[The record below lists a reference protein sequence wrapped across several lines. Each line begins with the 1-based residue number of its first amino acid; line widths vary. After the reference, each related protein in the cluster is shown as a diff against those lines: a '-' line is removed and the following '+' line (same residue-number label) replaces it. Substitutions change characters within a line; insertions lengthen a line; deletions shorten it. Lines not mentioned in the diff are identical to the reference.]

1 MTEPSI
7 VIVNWNTRG
16 MLLKCLESV
25 YETIKGR
32 NFDTWV
38 VDNGSTDGSP
48 GAVRERFSRVR
59 LIENS
64 ENLGFARA
72 NNQALELIQSPYVVL
87 LNSDIVLTPSAL
99 ETIIDF
105 MDRKKDTGICGPQLL
120 NEDGTKQNSIA
131 SIPTLATE
139 LLNKS
144 LLRRLFP
151 EKYPGKELDIKEP
164 MEVESIVGACM
175 VVRKKA
181 IESVGLLDE
190 DFFFFLEETDWCK
203 RMRDK
208 GWKILHHPGSRV
220 YHVQGGSARLTN
232 VRARVEYWRSRYTF
246 FRKHRG
252 LAARLLLA
260 AGLSVRLLANF
271 VAALLYGAVTLF
283 TSARALERLRLYST
297 LMAWHLSGRPASWG
311 LRD

>member
-1 MTEPSI
+1 MDLSI

-32 NFDTWV
+32 NFDAWV

-48 GAVRERFSRVR
+48 GEVRERFSRVR

-72 NNQALELIQSPYVVL
+72 NNQALKLIQSPYVVL
-87 LNSDIVLTPSAL
+87 LNSDAILTPAAL
-99 ETIIDF
+99 DTMIDF
-105 MDRKKDTGICGPQLL
+105 MDRKEDIGICGPQLL
-120 NEDGTKQNSIA
+120 NEDGTKQNSVA
-131 SIPTLATE
+131 NLPTLATE

-208 GWKILHHPGSRV
+208 GWKIFHLPGSRV
-220 YHVQGGSARLTN
+220 YHVQSGSARLTN

-246 FRKHRG
+246 FRKHG
-252 LAARLLLA
+252 
-260 AGLSVRLLANF
+260 GPP
-271 VAALLYGAVTLF
+271 G
-283 TSARALERLRLYST
+283 
-297 LMAWHLSGRPASWG
+297 SWG
-311 LRD
+311 LRDGGGLKKQGMV